1 MFSYLQ
7 SSQDFSVHPDIK
19 TPRKVNCPDKPGPLL
34 TNSPGAP
41 KKKKNRPNKAMRVE
55 RNAFLSIK
63 ITHMGNL

>member
-41 KKKKNRPNKAMRVE
+41 KKKKKQT
-55 RNAFLSIK
+55 K
-63 ITHMGNL
+63 